1 MTTRPVGRRSTML
14 LAGSAALLPAL
25 PAAAQVQSWTAYTYN
40 PAATVPPAKALYKLA
55 EDMEKA
61 TNGQLVIKIHLGG
74 SLPIQ
79 TTNITQAVSDNVVQ
93 FADDGF
99 FQGNVPIGGVM
110 RLPMLVNTAEEFA
123 QAGKVMLPFLEAAYA
138 KKGIVV
144 LGYYA
149 FPLQVAWSRRKLTSL
164 DELKGMKMRT
174 TSPEQSEFVRRF
186 GGIPVTLG
194 APEVPSALDRGI
206 VEGVFTAASGGGR
219 LWKDLLKYCYDIG
232 PNYFDSLL
240 IVNKE
245 AFEKLPPDTQAK
257 LRAAATEAAVFDTKQ
272 LAVDEGEVR
281 AQLKTQGIIF
291 TEVKRADVQS
301 GIDKLKPYWDE
312 WAKPR
317 GPDAVA
323 ALGQVRALLG
333 R

>member
-1 MTTRPVGRRSTML
+1 MIHRPIRRRSALL
-14 LAGSAALLPAL
+14 LAGSAAMLPAL
-25 PAAAQVQSWTAYTYN
+25 PAAAQAQTWTAYTYN
-40 PAATVPPAKALYKLA
+40 PVATVPPAKSLYKLG
-55 EDMEKA
+55 EDMEKGS
-61 TNGQLVIKIHLGG
+61 NGQLVIKTHLGG

-79 TTNITQAVSDNVVQ
+79 VTNITQAVSDNVVQ

-110 RLPMLVNTAEEFA
+110 RLPMLVNTPEEFA
-123 QAGKVMLPFLEAAYA
+123 RAGKVMLPYLEAAYA
-138 KKGIVV
+138 KKGVV
-144 LGYYA
+144 ILGYYA
-149 FPLQVAWSRRKLTSL
+149 FPLQVAWSRRKLTSIE
-164 DELKGMKMRT
+164 DLKGMKMRT

-219 LWKDLLKYCYDIG
+219 IWKDLLKYCYDIG

-240 IVNKE
+240 IANKE
-245 AFEKLPPDTQAK
+245 AFDKLSPDTQAK
-257 LRAAATEAAVFDTKQ
+257 LRTAAAEAAAWNTQ
-272 LAVDEGEVR
+272 ELAKDEGEVR
-281 AQLKTQGIIF
+281 AQLKAAGMTF
-291 TEVKRADVQS
+291 TPVNPADVKA
-301 GIDKLKPYWDE
+301 GIDKLQPYWDE

-323 ALGQVRALLG
+323 ALGKVRALLG

>member
-1 MTTRPVGRRSTML
+1 MTIRPVGRRSTML
-14 LAGSAALLPAL
+14 LAGSAALVPAV
-25 PAAAQVQSWTAYTYN
+25 PAAAQVQTWTAYTYN
-40 PAATVPPAKALYKLA
+40 PAATVPPAKALAKLC

-61 TNGQLVIKIHLGG
+61 TNGQLVIKSHLGG

-79 TTNITQAVSDNVVQ
+79 VTNITQAVSDNVVQ
-93 FADDGF
+93 LGDDGF

-110 RLPMLVNTAEEFA
+110 RLPMLINSPEEFA
-123 QAGKVMLPFLEAAYA
+123 QAGKVMQPFLEAAYA
-138 KKGIVV
+138 KKGVLI

-149 FPLQVAWSRRKLTSL
+149 YPLQVAWSRRKLTTL

-186 GGIPVTLG
+186 GGIPVTIG

-219 LWKDLLKYCYDIG
+219 IWKDLLKFAYDIG
-232 PNYFDSLL
+232 PNYFDSLI

-245 AFEKLPPDTQAK
+245 AFEKLPADTQAK
-257 LRAAATEAAVFDTKQ
+257 LRAAAVEAAAWNTRE
-272 LAVDEGEVR
+272 LAKDEGEVR
-281 AQLKTQGIIF
+281 AQLKATGMTI
-291 TEVKRADVQS
+291 TAVNPADVKA
-301 GIDKLKPYWDE
+301 GIEKLTPYWDE
-312 WAKPR
+312 WAKQR

-323 ALGQVRALLG
+323 ALGKVRAMLG